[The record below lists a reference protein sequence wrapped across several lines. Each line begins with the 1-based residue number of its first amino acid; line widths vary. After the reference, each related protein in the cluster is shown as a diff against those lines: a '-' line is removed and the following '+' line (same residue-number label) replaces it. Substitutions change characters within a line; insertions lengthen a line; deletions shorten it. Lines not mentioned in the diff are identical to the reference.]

1 MLILALEVIVQ
12 PQIQFHENFFIA
24 LFLLFLP
31 LCVVVVMLVRQ
42 KMKWLNCM
50 SEQLGYEH
58 LIVVKNA
65 LNSWKSRIGG
75 HRRSYSYYLFQSL
88 KLTLFVNSFRIQK
101 VAKELREKYGS
112 FVQKNYLNSQS
123 YLSTKA
129 NHYWKLFLI
138 FWAPPIDII

>member
-88 KLTLFVNSFRIQK
+88 KSTLFKTLFECRGLRRSLGKSMEASFKKITWTLRVTCLQK
-101 VAKELREKYGS
+101 
-112 FVQKNYLNSQS
+112 
-123 YLSTKA
+123 
-129 NHYWKLFLI
+129 LI
-138 FWAPPIDII
+138 IIENCF

>member
-1 MLILALEVIVQ
+1 MQ
-12 PQIQFHENFFIA
+12 PQFHIHENFFIA
-24 LFLLFLP
+24 LFSIFIP
-31 LCVVVVMLVRQ
+31 LCSSSHAGQTKDEMIELHVRTIRI
-42 KMKWLNCM
+42 WTFNCGEKC
-50 SEQLGYEH
+50 SKFLE
-58 LIVVKNA
+58 
-65 LNSWKSRIGG
+65 KSRIGG

-88 KLTLFVNSFRIQK
+88 KSTLFVNSFRMQK

-123 YLSTKA
+123 YLFTKA